1 MAPPGVLSGVSELSD
16 NADIQAPGLALGEAP
31 PRVSDRIEGHLAAAG
46 MAALCVITFANVV
59 VRYLTDVSFAF
70 TEEYSVAL
78 MVVVALLGSA
88 AAFAGDR
95 HIRMTFFVEKLPLE
109 ARRRIELGVYAACL
123 IMFAAI
129 AWYGARLTWDEYR
142 FEVLSPGLGVPLWL
156 YTIALPALSALIVMR
171 ILGRLV
177 RVARSLGT

>member
-1 MAPPGVLSGVSELSD
+1 MSD
-16 NADIQAPGLALGEAP
+16 NADIQKPGLDLGEAP
-31 PRVSDRIEGHLAAAG
+31 PRVPDSIEGLLAAAG

-59 VRYLTDVSFAF
+59 VRYVTDISFAF

-95 HIRMTFFVEKLPLE
+95 HIRMTFFVEKLPR
-109 ARRRIELGVYAACL
+109 AQRRRIELVVYGLCL
-123 IMFAAI
+123 VMFAALV
-129 AWYGARLTWDEYR
+129 WYGARLTWDEYR
-142 FEVLSPGLGVPLWL
+142 FEVLSPGLGVPQYL
-156 YTIALPALSALIVMR
+156 YTLALPVLSALICLR
-171 ILGRLV
+171 ILGRML